1 MYDCDYLRS
10 STYNIFMSDFL
21 THECG
26 IALLRL
32 KKPLQYYIDKYG
44 TAFYG
49 LNKMYLLM
57 EKQHNRGQDGA
68 GIANIKLDVSPGK
81 RYISRKR
88 SIDSK
93 PIHDIF
99 EDIMNRFS
107 DLDADQLADA
117 AFLQENFGFTGEV
130 SLGHLRYGTYGKNDI
145 ENCHPFLRQNNWR
158 TKNLVVAG
166 NFNMTNVDELFNI
179 LIEIGQ
185 HPKQKSDTVTVLE
198 KIGHYLDVE
207 NQSRFDA
214 LKAEGLNHQSISE
227 KIADT
232 LDLEGILKSAAE
244 GFDGGYA
251 MCGMLGHGD
260 AFVLRD
266 PNGIRPAYWYE
277 DDEIVV
283 AASERPVIQTAF
295 NLTADKVHEVEPGH
309 ALIIKRDGTTY
320 MPRILD
326 PAPRTACSFER
337 IYFSRGNDV
346 EIYKERKALGE
357 KVVPKIL
364 EAIEHDLENTVS
376 SFIPNT
382 AEVCYYGMIQGLDNV
397 LNISK
402 IARIKGLGSHPS
414 DEEIEGIMN
423 ERLRIEKVAIK
434 DAKLRTF
441 ITQDSSRDDLVAHV
455 YDISY
460 GSIRRGK
467 DNLVVIDDSIVR
479 GTTLKQSILR
489 ILDRLGPK
497 LIVVASSAPQIRFP
511 DCYGIDM
518 AKMND
523 FIAFRAAV
531 ALLKDRGLEK
541 ILSDTYEKCKVE
553 LMKPLVEMQNPV
565 TAIYDPF
572 TADEVSD
579 KISELLTP
587 KGMVADV
594 KIIFQTIEGLH
605 EACPNHTGDWYFTGN
620 YPTPGGR
627 RVVNRAFVNYMEGSD
642 KRAY

>member
-88 SIDSK
+88 SINSK

-99 EDIMNRFS
+99 EDILNRFS
-107 DLDADQLADA
+107 NLDEGQLADA

-185 HPKQKSDTVTVLE
+185 HPKQTSDTVTVLE

-214 LKAEGLNHQSISE
+214 LKAKGLNHQSISE

-232 LDLEGILKSAAE
+232 LDLEGVLKSAAE

-251 MCGMLGHGD
+251 KCGMLGHGD

-309 ALIIKRDGTTY
+309 ALIIKRNGTTY

-364 EAIEHDLENTVS
+364 EAIEHDLDNTVS

-382 AEVCYYGMIQGLDNV
+382 AEVCYYGMIQGLEDF

-423 ERLRIEKVAIK
+423 ERLRMEEVAIK

-441 ITQDSSRDDLVAHV
+441 ITQDSSRDDVVAHI

-541 ILSDTYEKCKVE
+541 VLSETYEKCKAE
-553 LMKPLVEMQNPV
+553 LMKPLAEMQNPV
-565 TAIYDPF
+565 TAIYDSF

-594 KIIFQTIEGLH
+594 KILFQTIEGLH

>member
-1 MYDCDYLRS
+1 
-10 STYNIFMSDFL
+10 MSDFL

-32 KKPLQYYIDKYG
+32 KKPLQHYIDKYG

-88 SIDSK
+88 SVDSK
-93 PIHDIF
+93 PIHDVF
-99 EDIMNRFS
+99 KNIMDRFAS
-107 DLDADQLADA
+107 LDADQLADA
-117 AFLQENFGFTGEV
+117 DFLQENFGFTGEV
-130 SLGHLRYGTYGKNDI
+130 SLGHLRYGTYGGNDI

-158 TKNLVVAG
+158 TRNLVVAG
-166 NFNMTNVDELFNI
+166 NFNMTNVDELFNL

-207 NQSRFDA
+207 NQVRFDA

-232 LDLEGILKSAAE
+232 LDLEGVLKSAAE

-337 IYFSRGNDV
+337 IYFSRGNDI
-346 EIYKERKALGE
+346 EIYNERKALGE
-357 KVVPKIL
+357 TVVPKIL
-364 EAIEHDLENTVS
+364 EAIEHDLDNTVS

-382 AEVCYYGMIQGLDNV
+382 AEVCYYGMIKGLEKF
-397 LNISK
+397 LNKSK
-402 IARIKGLGSHPS
+402 IARVKGLGSHPS
-414 DEEIEGIMN
+414 DEEIESIMN
-423 ERLRIEKVAIK
+423 ELIRTEKVAIK

-455 YDISY
+455 YDIAY
-460 GSIRRGK
+460 GSIIRGK

-479 GTTLKQSILR
+479 GTTLKQSILK

-531 ALLKDRGLEK
+531 ALLKDRGLDNVLNE
-541 ILSDTYEKCKVE
+541 TYEKCKTE
-553 LMKPLVEMQNPV
+553 LRKPLAEMQNPV

-587 KGMVADV
+587 KGMKAEV

-605 EACPNHTGDWYFTGN
+605 KACPNHTGDWYFTGN